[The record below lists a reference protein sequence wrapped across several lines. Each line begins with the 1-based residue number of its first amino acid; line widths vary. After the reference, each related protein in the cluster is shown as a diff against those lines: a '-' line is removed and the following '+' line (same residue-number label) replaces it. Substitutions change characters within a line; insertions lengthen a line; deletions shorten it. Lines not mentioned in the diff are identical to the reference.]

1 MRLDILS
8 NVESKIDAQLEGSG
22 PLAGWA
28 PGEGDEAWP
37 SLLGG
42 TYGTALGPVPSGVAP
57 AVLASG
63 HPVWGRA
70 EKRAKWVGGT
80 WVCPGGSL
88 PMLSPVSSLQC
99 LPGWILLSM
108 ACLEQRAP
116 RATPGNIPGD
126 WEWGVQASILQKS
139 RLTLLSGGSPWLI
152 GQELTLMIL
161 AHIHGH
167 PWF

>member
-8 NVESKIDAQLEGSG
+8 NVELTIDAQLEGSG

-70 EKRAKWVGGT
+70 ERRAKWVGGT
-80 WVCPGGSL
+80 WVCPGGPFPCSAQC
-88 PMLSPVSSLQC
+88 PVSSACQAGSFC
-99 LPGWILLSM
+99 PWPAWNKGHQEQLLGIF
-108 ACLEQRAP
+108 LVTE
-116 RATPGNIPGD
+116 N
-126 WEWGVQASILQKS
+126 GVSRPPFSKS
-139 RLTLLSGGSPWLI
+139 
-152 GQELTLMIL
+152 
-161 AHIHGH
+161 HV
-167 PWF
+167 